1 MPKQKPKLPA
11 VIGMYGYS
19 KSGKTTLIERVIRQ
33 LTHEGRRVSA
43 VKVSGH
49 AASLDEP
56 GKDTWRFTH
65 AGAVAVALS
74 AQSETALM
82 FNHPLKLDAIL
93 RALTLL
99 QQPEVIIVEGANDPS
114 VRKIRLGEI
123 ELREN
128 TIWSYDG
135 NFENLLLKINEIISK
150 QQN

>member
-33 LTHEGRRVSA
+33 LTHEGRRVAA

-65 AGAVAVALS
+65 AGAGAVALS

-93 RALTLL
+93 RALELL

-135 NFENLLLKINEIISK
+135 IYENLLEKIHTEMEK
-150 QQN
+150 E

>member
-1 MPKQKPKLPA
+1 MPKQKPKPPA

-33 LTHEGRRVSA
+33 LTHEGRRVAA

-93 RALTLL
+93 RALELL

-135 NFENLLLKINEIISK
+135 IYEHLLEKIHTEMEK
-150 QQN
+150 E